1 MFDAFDE
8 GGRPCVSHQ
17 RVAEW
22 ERPGRHGVRASEGLG
37 GLAGSA
43 VTGMAFRDVL
53 QHVHARDLEWD
64 ARVSTDLR
72 RLNDRFMCVLNA
84 CHEVDTARRR
94 LTGCLNTQ
102 RTLKDVVHLLTARE
116 DPGPCPGAEQLKFA
130 EMLADLRCSV
140 EMATAMWE
148 AAGRHF
154 TRVTRLLPAQLDTN
168 GAGFMPVAPAE
179 LDRLALEAQRQD
191 GAPPK
196 TSDSHRLS
204 VSERFVQAR
213 ESYLQAVM
221 DWELA
226 QTRWVRTGRARQLAE
241 PGRHTGPCGALAF
254 AKAVVGQEWQRSNL
268 LMREAHACMTRHALY
283 AAVLQLPTHLGLG

>member
-17 RVAEW
+17 RVVEW
-22 ERPGRHGVRASEGLG
+22 ERPVRHEVRAPVGSG
-37 GLAGSA
+37 GVAGSA
-43 VTGMAFRDVL
+43 ATGMAFRDVL
-53 QHVHARDLEWD
+53 QHVHVRHAAWEALVPTDSR
-64 ARVSTDLR
+64 RV
-72 RLNDRFMCVLNA
+72 NDRLLSVLNA

-94 LTGCLNTQ
+94 LMGCLNTQ

-191 GAPPK
+191 GAPSK
-196 TSDSHRLS
+196 TSEGHRAS
-204 VSERFVQAR
+204 ARDRFAQAR
-213 ESYLQAVM
+213 ATYLQAIV

-226 QTRWVRTGRARQLAE
+226 QTRWARTGRVRLQAE
-241 PGRHTGPCGALAF
+241 PGRHTGPGGALAF

-283 AAVLQLPTHLGLG
+283 AAALQLPAHLGLG